1 MTQEQME
8 FRDRHN
14 GEDGSR
20 SRSSENS
27 PTWYERSP
35 HDRPADK
42 PSPNSA
48 LERALAVL
56 ETLLA
61 SERPIGL
68 QEIARRLDMPRQSVH
83 RIVNQ
88 LLDAGMMQRHLDRD
102 RFALGARLRR
112 LALNTIDHAHRL
124 GPMHGALEDL
134 AERTGETCNL
144 GVLDANDV
152 LLVDRVESHWA
163 LRVHSE
169 VGKRLE
175 FHSSGIGKLLVA
187 HLPRERR
194 HRLIASRPLKRFTS
208 FTLITEEE
216 LEAEFAVIR
225 RRGYSV
231 SNQGTML
238 GLFSIAVP
246 VRDPGGRVL
255 AGLAC
260 QAPLMRMSIEQAEKT
275 LLPLLLDAAR
285 RMEKIV
291 ALDFDNGA

>member
-1 MTQEQME
+1 MTRERAE
-8 FRDRHN
+8 LRDRHN
-14 GEDGSR
+14 HDGEAPARESDI
-20 SRSSENS
+20 S
-27 PTWYERSP
+27 PRWYERSP
-35 HDRPADK
+35 HDRPPEK

-48 LERALAVL
+48 LERALAVI

-88 LLDAGMMQRHLDRD
+88 LLGAGMMQRHLDRD
-102 RFALGARLRR
+102 RFALGPRMRR
-112 LALNTIDHAHRL
+112 LALNTIDHSHRL
-124 GPMHGALEDL
+124 GPMHGVLEDL
-134 AERTGETCNL
+134 AERTGETSNL

-152 LLVDRVESHWA
+152 LLIDRVESRWA

-187 HLPRERR
+187 HLPKERR
-194 HRLIASRPLKRFTS
+194 HRLITSRSLKRFTS
-208 FTLITEEE
+208 FTLTDEDA
-216 LEAEFAVIR
+216 LEAEFATIR

-246 VRDPGGRVL
+246 IRDPGGRVL

-260 QAPLMRMSIEQAEKT
+260 QAPFMRMTIEQAEAE

-285 RMEKIV
+285 RMEKII
-291 ALDFDNGA
+291 ALDFENGA

>member
-1 MTQEQME
+1 MPQHSLELRARPLQE
-8 FRDRHN
+8 
-14 GEDGSR
+14 
-20 SRSSENS
+20 SSGNPAGTEAS
-27 PTWYERSP
+27 PAWYERSP
-35 HDRPADK
+35 HDRPAEK
-42 PSPNSA
+42 SSPNSA
-48 LERALAVL
+48 LERALAVI
-56 ETLLA
+56 ETLL
-61 SERPIGL
+61 SSDKPMGL
-68 QEIARRLDMPRQSVH
+68 QEIARHLDLPRQSVH

-102 RFALGARLRR
+102 RFALGPRLRR
-112 LALNTIDHAHRL
+112 LALNTVDHSHRL
-124 GPMHGALEDL
+124 GPMHGVLEDL

-194 HRLIASRPLKRFTS
+194 HRLLTSRPLKRFTT
-208 FTLITEEE
+208 FTLTDEDS
-216 LEAEFAVIR
+216 LEAEFATIR

-231 SNQGTML
+231 SSQGTML

-246 VRDPGGRVL
+246 IRDPGGRVL

-260 QAPLMRMSIEQAEKT
+260 QAPFMRMTIEQAEKDM
-275 LLPLLLDAAR
+275 LPLLLDAAC
-285 RMEKIV
+285 RMEKII
-291 ALDFDNGA
+291 ALDFDNGS

>member
-1 MTQEQME
+1 MTREQVDP
-8 FRDRHN
+8 RDRN
-14 GEDGSR
+14 NYEGEALLRNSDG
-20 SRSSENS
+20 S

-35 HDRPADK
+35 HDRPPEK

-48 LERALAVL
+48 LERALAVI

-61 SERPIGL
+61 SDRPIGL
-68 QEIARRLDMPRQSVH
+68 LEIARRLDIPRQSAH

-102 RFALGARLRR
+102 RFALGPRMRR
-112 LALNTIDHAHRL
+112 LALNTVDHSHRL
-124 GPMHGALEDL
+124 GPMHGVLEDL

-175 FHSSGIGKLLVA
+175 FHSSGIGTLLVA
-187 HLPRERR
+187 HLPKERR
-194 HRLIASRPLKRFTS
+194 HRLLTSRPLKRFTS
-208 FTLITEEE
+208 FTLTDEDA
-216 LEAEFAVIR
+216 LEAEFTTIR

-231 SNQGTML
+231 SSQGTML

-260 QAPLMRMSIEQAEKT
+260 QAPLMRISIEQAEKD

-285 RMEKIV
+285 RMEKII
-291 ALDFDNGA
+291 ALDFKNGD